1 MVGFRVNGVKTF
13 ARDRRGNVAMMWG
26 LLGAVL
32 VGLLGITVD
41 FTRAQMIQAQ
51 LQNAADGAAL
61 VAARGIDQ
69 TDAEREASARAFFEA
84 EVGDLADEAT
94 LTFTRG
100 ADGRYIANASTV
112 MPVTLARLVST
123 DDWTIEV
130 ESEAIQSGLDLEISL
145 VVDITG
151 SMAGTRIADL
161 RTAAND
167 LVDIVVRDEQ
177 TPFYSKL
184 ALVPYSMGVNLQGNA
199 ANARG
204 SVTPV
209 RSISGASWSI
219 GSAKTITGATRANP
233 VVITS
238 NGHGFTNG
246 QIVWIRN
253 VNGMTQ
259 INNRAF
265 VVAGATA
272 NTFQLQGVNGT
283 GYSNYTSGGTVQR
296 CQVANCNV
304 VVTANGHGLANNDY
318 VYITGVNG
326 MTQINNGSN
335 ATWRV
340 DNVSTNTFSLQSSTG
355 PSYST
360 YSSGGSA
367 YCVVAGCEFFRFT
380 NPSNQVRVHRIT
392 TCVSERVGSDRY
404 TDVAPSTTPVGRVYT
419 SGGTGCPANGIVPL
433 TSDRTALHN
442 AINALGASGMTAGQ
456 IGTEW
461 GWYTL
466 SPNFSA
472 LWPAASDP
480 ASYNAP
486 HLMKI
491 AIIMTD
497 GQFNTAYCNGVT
509 SQNFNGGSNA
519 INCDATN
526 GNPTDQ
532 AIAVCDEMKD
542 EGILVYTVGFDVGSN
557 ADASRFI
564 AECASASDKAFMATD
579 GAALRQAFR
588 EIALS
593 ISQLRL
599 SR

>member
-1 MVGFRVNGVKTF
+1 MVGLRVNCVKAF
-13 ARDRRGNVAMMWG
+13 LRERRGNVAMMWG

-61 VAARGIDQ
+61 VAARGVDQ

-84 EVGDLADEAT
+84 EAGDLADDAN
-94 LTFTRG
+94 LTFSRG
-100 ADGRYIANASTV
+100 ADGRYVANASFD

-123 DDWTIEV
+123 DDWTIDV

-199 ANARG
+199 SNARG
-204 SVTPV
+204 SITPV
-209 RSISGASWSI
+209 RSISDASWSI
-219 GSAKTITGATRANP
+219 GAAKNITGATRANP

-246 QIVWIRN
+246 QTVWIRN

-272 NTFQLQGVNGT
+272 NTFQLQGVNGS
-283 GYSNYTSGGTVQR
+283 GYSNYSSGGTVQR

-340 DNVSTNTFSLQSSTG
+340 ANVNANTFSLQSSTG
-355 PSYST
+355 PSYGAYT
-360 YSSGGSA
+360 SGGSA
-367 YCVVAGCEFFRFT
+367 YCVVAGCEYFRFT

-392 TCVSERVGSDRY
+392 TCVSERVGSNEY
-404 TDVAPSTTPVGRVYT
+404 TDAAPSTTPVGRVYT
-419 SGGTGCPANGIVPL
+419 SGGNGCPANGIVPM
-433 TSDRTALHN
+433 TSDRTTLHN
-442 AINALGASGMTAGQ
+442 AINALGASGTTAGQ
-456 IGTEW
+456 IGVAW

-472 LWPAASDP
+472 LWPAEGDP

-497 GQFNTAYCNGVT
+497 GQFNTAYCNGVL
-509 SQNFNGGSNA
+509 SSNFNGGSNA
-519 INCDATN
+519 INCNATN

-532 AIAVCDEMKD
+532 AIEMCSEMRD
-542 EGILVYTVGFDVGSN
+542 AGITIYTVGFDVGSN
-557 ADASRFI
+557 ADAARFI
-564 AECASASDKAFMATD
+564 AQCASSADKAFMASD